1 MKDLIKKLFKFGI
14 VGFSAFIIDYGLMVV
29 FTELLGID
37 YMISSALSFTVSVI
51 YNYILSILW
60 VFDVNK
66 KDKGLK
72 SFIIFVVLSVIGLL
86 FNQLLMYVGTDML
99 EIHYMVTKI
108 FVTAIVMVYNF
119 ITRKLFLEKNN
130 KK

>member
-66 KDKGLK
+66 KNKGPK

-119 ITRKLFLEKNN
+119 ITRKLFLEK
-130 KK
+130 K

>member
-14 VGFSAFIIDYGLMVV
+14 VGFSAFIIDYGLMVL

-72 SFIIFVVLSVIGLL
+72 SFIIFVILSVIGLL

-130 KK
+130 KN

>member
-1 MKDLIKKLFKFGI
+1 MKDLVKKIFKFGI
-14 VGFSAFIIDYGLMVV
+14 VGFSAFIIDYGLMVA
-29 FTELLGID
+29 FTEVLGID

-51 YNYILSILW
+51 YNYILSIFW

-66 KDKGLK
+66 KNKGPK
-72 SFIIFVVLSVIGLL
+72 SFVIFVILSVIGLL

-108 FVTAIVMVYNF
+108 FVTGIVMVYNF
-119 ITRKLFLEKNN
+119 ITRKIFLEK
-130 KK
+130 K